1 MTIGSELLTDERG
14 SRRYFDYRNKLSRS
28 PEVLRALPG
37 SILNR
42 RQDVGAPVLDG
53 KIAIVTGGSTG
64 IGRATAEKYL
74 DYGADVVIANRS
86 AETGRATAEELGCDF
101 VQCDVAEYEQVKAL
115 VETTVEDHGR
125 LDVMVNNAGIG
136 SVGTVED
143 MSLEDW
149 QDVMRINLNGVMHGT
164 RAALPHLRESKGS
177 IVNIASIYGLV
188 AGPTATAYS
197 TAKGGIVNFT
207 RSVAVDYAKQ
217 NVRVNSIC
225 PGFVDTPM
233 TEPVFGEE
241 EFYEYVHGQTPM
253 GRVAQPEE
261 VAGLAMFLASDEASY
276 ITGANI
282 PIDGG
287 WTAQ

>member
-1 MTIGSELLTDERG
+1 
-14 SRRYFDYRNKLSRS
+14 
-28 PEVLRALPG
+28 
-37 SILNR
+37 
-42 RQDVGAPVLDG
+42 
-53 KIAIVTGGSTG
+53 
-64 IGRATAEKYL
+64 
-74 DYGADVVIANRS
+74 
-86 AETGRATAEELGCDF
+86 
-101 VQCDVAEYEQVKAL
+101 
-115 VETTVEDHGR
+115 
-125 LDVMVNNAGIG
+125 VNNAGIG
-136 SVGTVED
+136 QVGTVEE

-149 QDVMRINLNGVMHGT
+149 HDVMRINLNGVMHGT
-164 RAALPHLRESKGS
+164 RAALPHLKESEGCV
-177 IVNIASIYGLV
+177 VNIASIYGLV
-188 AGPTATAYS
+188 AGPSATAYA

-261 VAGLAMFLASDEASY
+261 IAGLAMFLASDEASY
-276 ITGANI
+276 VTGANI
-282 PIDGG
+282 PVDGG

>member
-1 MTIGSELLTDERG
+1 M
-14 SRRYFDYRNKLSRS
+14 
-28 PEVLRALPG
+28 
-37 SILNR
+37 LN
-42 RQDVGAPVLDG
+42 G

-74 DYGADVVIANRS
+74 EYGAEVIIANRS
-86 AETGRATAEELGCDF
+86 AETGRMTAEELGCDF
-101 VQCDVAEYEQVKAL
+101 VQCDVAEYEQVEAL
-115 VETTVEDHGR
+115 VEATVEEYGR

-136 SVGTVED
+136 RVGTVED

-149 QDVMRINLNGVMHGT
+149 HDVMRINLNGVMHGT
-164 RAALPHLRESKGS
+164 RAALPQLTESDGCV
-177 IVNIASIYGLV
+177 VNIASIYGLV
-188 AGPTATAYS
+188 AGPSATAYA

-217 NVRVNSIC
+217 SVRVNSIC

-233 TEPVFGEE
+233 TEPAFGDE

-261 VAGLAMFLASDEASY
+261 IAGLAMFLASEEASY

-282 PIDGG
+282 PVDGG